1 MIMSKPILIHAAS
14 HAEAEHLISSMLN
27 TCMTTVGGWNYYDG
41 KFGGVS
47 VIVYESGDGMVNA
60 ASATTVAVAYFG
72 PGAVI
77 TQGTAR
83 RIAGESEHGD
93 LFIAESAVNAG
104 SSSHCDF
111 SPKDISLAQSGMLLK
126 QKELRVEERLA
137 EVTLRAPYEGNRHI
151 GTIASTDSELTEK
164 EAMVLAK
171 AFGAEVLDRE
181 SAAIF
186 QVAKTF
192 GIPCIGAKL
201 IYDHEDP
208 VMLQKFAEYIYV
220 LARRVARAGYG
231 IDFNVSNLINV
242 NADESDSE

>member
-1 MIMSKPILIHAAS
+1 MSKPILIHAAS

-72 PGAVI
+72 SGAVI

-83 RIAGESEHGD
+83 KIAGEAKHGD
-93 LFIAESAVNAG
+93 LFIAQSAVNAG
-104 SSSHCDF
+104 SSAHSDF
-111 SPKDISLAQSGMLLK
+111 SPKDISLAQSGMLLQ
-126 QKELRVEERLA
+126 QKEIKAEERLA
-137 EVTLRAPYEGNRHI
+137 EVTGRAPYEGDTHI
-151 GTIASTDSELTEK
+151 GTIASTDSELTEE
-164 EAMVLAK
+164 EASALAK
-171 AFGAEVLDRE
+171 AFNAEALDRE
-181 SAAIF
+181 SAAVF
-186 QVAKTF
+186 QTAKTF
-192 GIPCIGAKL
+192 AVPCIGAKL

-208 VMLQKFAEYIYV
+208 DALEKFSQYIYL

-231 IDFNVSNLINV
+231 IDFNVNDLLNV
-242 NADESDSE
+242 NADKNDAE